1 MFEQTRK
8 GLKPVSGDD
17 FGFKIMYIEWETEL
31 RGSIPTMCG
40 DSNPES
46 KPEQM

>member
-1 MFEQTRK
+1 MFKQTRK
-8 GLKPVSGDD
+8 ELKPVSG
-17 FGFKIMYIEWETEL
+17 GFKIMYIEWETEL

-40 DSNPES
+40 DRNPEI